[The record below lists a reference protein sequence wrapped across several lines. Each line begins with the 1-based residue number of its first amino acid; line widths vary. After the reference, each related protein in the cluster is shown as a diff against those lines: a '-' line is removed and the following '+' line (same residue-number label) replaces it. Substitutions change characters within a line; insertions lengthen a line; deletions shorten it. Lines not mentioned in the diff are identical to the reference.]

1 MKPLGP
7 SKNCSI
13 DFLEKLDELI
23 SGEMD
28 ERLVS
33 REGGKIL
40 PSHGEK

>member
-1 MKPLGP
+1 MKTRGP

-13 DFLEKLDELI
+13 NFLEKLDELV

-33 REGGKIL
+33 REGGKVL

>member
-7 SKNCSI
+7 SKNCPI

-33 REGGKIL
+33 REGGKDL

>member
-1 MKPLGP
+1 MSLLGP
-7 SKNCSI
+7 SKNCLF
-13 DFLEKLDELI
+13 DLEKLDELI

-33 REGGKIL
+33 REGGKVL